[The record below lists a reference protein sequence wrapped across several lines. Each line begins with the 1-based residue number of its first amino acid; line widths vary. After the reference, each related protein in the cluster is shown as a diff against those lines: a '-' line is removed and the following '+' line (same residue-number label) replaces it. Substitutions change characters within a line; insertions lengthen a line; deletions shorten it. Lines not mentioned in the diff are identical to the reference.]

1 LGAYPPKADEVRVWL
16 PQLETS
22 ICEFADFLSLFSFKK
37 SPQMNFTVYV
47 LYSQQFNKHYV
58 GFTSD
63 LQSRLL
69 SHNSLATKGFT
80 VLYRPWTLIHTE
92 VFETKSEAMKREKWL
107 KSGVGRA
114 FIKSLPH

>member
-1 LGAYPPKADEVRVWL
+1 
-16 PQLETS
+16 
-22 ICEFADFLSLFSFKK
+22 
-37 SPQMNFTVYV
+37 MNFTVYV